1 MVGNWRPPLAGRTI
15 CPRWAQRT
23 LAIPRS
29 QPIWIKQQQWI
40 LQCISV
46 GAHSCRQPNG
56 ITLNIPTRTRLIVS
70 EVVVVQTR
78 LGVKVLAGEAQVEG
92 DCAGG
97 CGFAEGVAE
106 DGPIPDGGVVAGL
119 DDFAGGA
126 EVVGLDVVQQAS
138 PLRQTSCRL
147 NFY

>member
-1 MVGNWRPPLAGRTI
+1 MQ
-15 CPRWAQRT
+15 PR
-23 LAIPRS
+23 
-29 QPIWIKQQQWI
+29 
-40 LQCISV
+40 LQ
-46 GAHSCRQPNG
+46 
-56 ITLNIPTRTRLIVS
+56 
-70 EVVVVQTR
+70 
-78 LGVKVLAGEAQVEG
+78 VKVLPRKAQVQGE
-92 DCAGG
+92 DCGVAIRILIRG
-97 CGFAEGVAE
+97 GFAEGVAE

>member
-1 MVGNWRPPLAGRTI
+1 MQPGFSIEVL
-15 CPRWAQRT
+15 PR
-23 LAIPRS
+23 
-29 QPIWIKQQQWI
+29 
-40 LQCISV
+40 
-46 GAHSCRQPNG
+46 
-56 ITLNIPTRTRLIVS
+56 
-70 EVVVVQTR
+70 
-78 LGVKVLAGEAQVEG
+78 EAQVEG
-92 DCAGG
+92 DRAGG

>member
-1 MVGNWRPPLAGRTI
+1 MKPALEIPIRELPPFTRFSTFSSLS
-15 CPRWAQRT
+15 QRIRVRNRVASDIAVCIDT
-23 LAIPRS
+23 AIE
-29 QPIWIKQQQWI
+29 
-40 LQCISV
+40 
-46 GAHSCRQPNG
+46 PNR
-56 ITLNIPTRTRLIVS
+56 ITLHIPTSARLVIA